1 VTLIERAT
9 KSANSVANQ
18 TVSTVSDI
26 GTAVAE
32 GVVVATKDIR
42 TGMQEGRIRPATVVV
57 AGAIGLITLVEWPLI
72 VAAGGAY
79 VVVRKLRNRPTEEP
93 EEAEVL
99 DEIEAPE
106 EVEAPDAIDAPE
118 EVEAHDETESP
129 V

>member
-18 TVSTVSDI
+18 TVSTVSDL

-32 GVVVATKDIR
+32 GVVVTTKDIR
-42 TGMQEGRIRPATVVV
+42 AGLQAGRIRPATVVA
-57 AGAIGLITLVEWPLI
+57 AGAIGLVALVEWPVL

-79 VVVRKLRNRPTEEP
+79 VVYRKLRSRPAEAIDEAEAVDEAEVP
-93 EEAEVL
+93 EEAE
-99 DEIEAPE
+99 APE
-106 EVEAPDAIDAPE
+106 PA
-118 EVEAHDETESP
+118 ETP

>member
-1 VTLIERAT
+1 MTLIERAT

-18 TVSTVSDI
+18 TVSTVNDI

-42 TGMQEGRIRPATVVV
+42 AGMQEGRIRPATVVV

-79 VVVRKLRNRPTEEP
+79 VVARKLRNRPSEAP
-93 EEAEVL
+93 EQSET
-99 DEIEAPE
+99 PE
-106 EVEAPDAIDAPE
+106 EVEAPEQA
-118 EVEAHDETESP
+118 ETP
-129 V
+129 G